1 MGNDCC
7 TKKSIITKNE
17 NAHEDNAKILN
28 YEDEYYLNYYINFKT
43 LKKYIDISEKVNIS
57 AYLINA
63 KSIPNFRDY
72 IFALENKNSNDIQIK
87 KTDLEKELINIQICD
102 NYEKCLTNTEDKD
115 NEFLII
121 TENLVNNEEAQ
132 KVKINKDERNLEIV
146 FNTQQTMKF
155 EIKPVFLCL
164 KNEDVN
170 FNPRT
175 EYRNN

>member
-1 MGNDCC
+1 MGNGCC
-7 TKKSIITKNE
+7 REDSIKIKNE
-17 NAHEDNAKILN
+17 NSQEDNAKILN

-63 KSIPNFRDY
+63 KYIPNFRNY
-72 IFALENKNSNDIQIK
+72 IFSLENKNSNYTKIK
-87 KTDLEKELINIQICD
+87 KTDLENELKNIQICD
-102 NYEKCLTNTEDKD
+102 NYEECLKITKEKN

-121 TENLVNNEEAQ
+121 TENLVNNNEAR

-155 EIKPVFLCL
+155 EIKPDFLCL
-164 KNEDVN
+164 KNENEN

-175 EYRNN
+175 EFR